1 MNQASKKSD
10 SGSNDGARARVYVLS
25 HLAARRFFEQTA
37 GGRSGADGGRPQLI
51 N

>member
-10 SGSNDGARARVYVLS
+10 SGINDGACVYTCFEE
-25 HLAARRFFEQTA
+25 RRFFGQTA
-37 GGRSGADGGRPQLI
+37 EGRSGADGGRPQLI